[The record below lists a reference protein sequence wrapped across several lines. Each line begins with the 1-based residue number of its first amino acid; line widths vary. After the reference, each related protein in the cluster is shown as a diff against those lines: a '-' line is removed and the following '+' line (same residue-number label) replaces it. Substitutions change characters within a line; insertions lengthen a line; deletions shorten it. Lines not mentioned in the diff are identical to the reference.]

1 MVEPARKRTFG
12 GDAIQAI
19 RTASQAHY
27 HLSAM
32 ADRKASLLMGASF
45 VVFTISVSQATQ
57 RGSLPPAMLVLG
69 ITAFLSAIIAA
80 IAVMPSIL
88 NVPKHQGER
97 NLMFFGGFA
106 DMTEKEYVEEML
118 DRLADQPRFLEM
130 VARDVYQNGQVLAH
144 KKYRLLKI
152 AYSIFIAGLVASVVA
167 FAASNV
173 SGG

>member
-1 MVEPARKRTFG
+1 MGGRERKFG

-32 ADRKASLLMGASF
+32 ADRKASMLMGASF
-45 VVFTISVSQATQ
+45 VVFSISVTQAGKGT
-57 RGSLPPAMLVLG
+57 LPPAMLVLG
-69 ITAFLSAIIAA
+69 VSAFLSSLIAA
-80 IAVMPSIL
+80 ITVMPSIIGGKQL
-88 NVPKHQGER
+88 QGRR

-106 DMTEKEYVEEML
+106 DMSEEDYVEEML
-118 DRLADQPRFLEM
+118 DRLEDQPRFLEM

-152 AYSIFIAGLVASVVA
+152 AYSIFIVGLAASGVA
-167 FAASNV
+167 FIMT
-173 SGG
+173 GLK

>member
-1 MVEPARKRTFG
+1 MTTAKKRTFG

-45 VVFTISVSQATQ
+45 VVFTISVSQATT
-57 RGSLPPAMLVLG
+57 RGGTLPPAMLVLG
-69 ITAFLSAIIAA
+69 ITAFLSALIAA
-80 IAVMPSIL
+80 IAVMPTIVSGPR
-88 NVPKHQGER
+88 NRGER
-97 NLMFFGGFA
+97 NMMFFGGFA
-106 DMTEKEYVEEML
+106 DMSETEYVEEML

-144 KKYRLLKI
+144 KKYRLLRI
-152 AYSIFIAGLVASVVA
+152 AYSIFIVGLVASVAA
-167 FAASNV
+167 FVVDGLN
-173 SGG
+173 

>member
-1 MVEPARKRTFG
+1 MAATRTFG

-32 ADRKASLLMGASF
+32 ADRKASMLMGASF
-45 VVFTISVSQATQ
+45 VVFTISVSQMSTK
-57 RGSLPPAMLVLG
+57 GHLPLAMMVLG
-69 ITAFLSAIIAA
+69 ITAFLSALFAA

-88 NVPKHQGER
+88 GGSSYQGER

-152 AYSIFIAGLVASVVA
+152 AYSIFILGLIASVVA
-167 FAASNV
+167 FIV
-173 SGG
+173 TGVK

>member
-1 MVEPARKRTFG
+1 MPEERKFG

-32 ADRKASLLMGASF
+32 ADRKASMLMGASF
-45 VVFTISVSQATQ
+45 VVFTISVSQASV
-57 RGSLPPAMLVLG
+57 RGQLPLALLVLG
-69 ITAFLSAIIAA
+69 VTAFLSALFAA
-80 IAVMPSIL
+80 IAVMPAIL
-88 NVPKHQGER
+88 GGPKYQGQR

-106 DMTEKEYVEEML
+106 DMSEDEYVGEMM

-144 KKYRLLKI
+144 KKYRLLKV
-152 AYSIFIAGLVASVVA
+152 AYSIFIVGLVASVVA
-167 FAASNV
+167 FIATGV
-173 SGG
+173 K

>member
-1 MVEPARKRTFG
+1 MNEGRKFG

-32 ADRKASLLMGASF
+32 ADRKASMLMGASF
-45 VVFTISVSQATQ
+45 VVFTISVTQASA
-57 RGSLPPAMLVLG
+57 RGELPVALLVLG
-69 ITAFLSAIIAA
+69 VTAFLTALFAA

-88 NVPKHQGER
+88 GGPKYRGER

-106 DMTEKEYVEEML
+106 DMSEREYVDEML

-144 KKYRLLKI
+144 KKYRLLRW
-152 AYSIFIAGLVASVVA
+152 AYSIFILGLIASVIA
-167 FAASNV
+167 FV
-173 SGG
+173 TTGLK

>member
-1 MVEPARKRTFG
+1 MTGERKFG

-32 ADRKASLLMGASF
+32 ADRKASMLMGASF
-45 VVFTISVSQATQ
+45 VVFTISVTQASA
-57 RGSLPPAMLVLG
+57 RGELPVALLVLG
-69 ITAFLSAIIAA
+69 VTAFLTALFAA

-88 NVPKHQGER
+88 GGKDYAGER

-106 DMTEKEYVEEML
+106 DMSEKDYVDTMME
-118 DRLADQPRFLEM
+118 RLGDQPRFLEM

-144 KKYRLLKI
+144 KKYRLLRW
-152 AYSIFIAGLVASVVA
+152 AYSIFIVGLVASLAA
-167 FAASNV
+167 FIAT
-173 SGG
+173 GLR

>member
-1 MVEPARKRTFG
+1 METPEKRKFG

-45 VVFTISVSQATQ
+45 VVFTISVSQAT
-57 RGSLPPAMLVLG
+57 RGDLPPAMLVLG
-69 ITAFLSAIIAA
+69 ITAFLSALIAA

-88 NVPKHQGER
+88 SGPKNQGER

-106 DMTEKEYVEEML
+106 DMSEREYVEEML
-118 DRLADQPRFLEM
+118 DRLADQSKFLEM

-144 KKYRLLKI
+144 KKYRLLQM
-152 AYSIFIAGLVASVVA
+152 AYSIFILGLVASVVA
-167 FAASNV
+167 FV
-173 SGG
+173 IGGV